1 MKNASLIAFE
11 VTRQCRFNCVYC
23 RAGATASKP
32 DELTTEQCKKILDS
46 IAAFKRCVIIFT
58 GGEPMERPDIY
69 ELLMHCRSL
78 RLPRVM
84 ATCGYLINEK
94 SIKKLKRTGI
104 KALSF
109 SIDGISP
116 RTHDTIRQADGA
128 FEATVRA
135 AKITKEAGIP
145 FQINTTISKL
155 NIDEFVGIADLA
167 LKLGANCFNPFILVP
182 TGRGKRIPDAI
193 IDPIEY
199 ESLLNELLVMKMKS
213 KINIRLTCGPQFTRI
228 CSQAKIK
235 NFRKDVPGCIG
246 GRNFGFIS
254 YKGDVQ
260 TCGFL
265 QISAGN
271 LVKNHYNFGKIWQES
286 PLLNEI
292 RDLTNRKGKCA
303 VCDFASLCGGCRARA
318 YALTGDYLASD
329 PICKFVSQQP
339 FAAASQ

>member
-11 VTRQCRFNCVYC
+11 VTRQCRFNCVHC
-23 RAGATASKP
+23 RAGAAAGKP
-32 DELTTEQCKKILDS
+32 DELNTDQCKKILDS
-46 IAAFKRCVIIFT
+46 IAAFKKCMIIFT
-58 GGEPMERPDIY
+58 GGEPMERDDIY
-69 ELLMHCRSL
+69 DLLLHCRSL

-94 SIKKLKRTGI
+94 SIAKLKRTGI

-109 SIDGISP
+109 SLDGISP

-128 FEATVRA
+128 FEATIKA
-135 AKITKEAGIP
+135 AKITRDAGVR

-167 LKLGANCFNPFILVP
+167 QKLGATCFNPFILVP
-182 TGRGKRIPDAI
+182 TGRGSRIPDAI

-199 ESLLNELLVMKMKS
+199 EVLLNELLVMKMKA

-228 CSQAKIK
+228 CSQEKLQ
-235 NFRKDVPGCIG
+235 NFQKDVPGCIG

-271 LVKNHYNFGKIWQES
+271 LVKNRYNFAKIWQNS

-292 RDLTNRKGKCA
+292 RDLSNRKGKCA
-303 VCDFASLCGGCRARA
+303 VCDYAALCGGCRARA
-318 YALTGDYLASD
+318 YSMTGDYLASD
-329 PICKFVSQQP
+329 PICKFVTEQPVAAPQQ
-339 FAAASQ
+339 